1 MAAEPSSSSRDSHAV
16 AERDRVYHDAVRA
29 AGVGLIAN
37 GLLVVAKLAGGLWTG
52 SAALIAD
59 AVNSLG
65 DVASSLVVRGGLW
78 VAQREEDE
86 DHPYGHTK
94 AESIAG
100 LSVAL
105 LVAFSAAML
114 GIETLR
120 RFAAAPLPPPPAAA
134 LVAVVCA
141 AVKEVLYQYT
151 RRVADRL
158 HSAALS
164 AAAWDHRSDALGSFA
179 IGLALLVGSWL
190 GPVGWVVDPTAAL
203 VVCVMLVY
211 VGLRIY
217 SRTAAE
223 LMDQQADEQT
233 VAAIQAAAMEPREVR
248 DIEKLRVRKSGLE
261 YFVEVHIEIE
271 GHLTVDEGHRV
282 GHEVKD
288 AVMAQFP
295 RVRDVHVHVEP
306 YHGE

>member
-1 MAAEPSSSSRDSHAV
+1 MA
-16 AERDRVYHDAVRA
+16 
-29 AGVGLIAN
+29 AN
-37 GLLVVAKLAGGLWTG
+37 GLLVAAKLAGGLFTG

-65 DVASSLVVRGGLW
+65 DVASSLVVRGALW

-105 LVAFSAAML
+105 LVAFSAGVL

-120 RFAAAPLPPPPAAA
+120 RFTAAPLPPPPAAA
-134 LVAVVCA
+134 LVAVACA
-141 AVKEVLYQYT
+141 AVKEILYQYT
-151 RRVADRL
+151 RRVAERL
-158 HSAALS
+158 QSAALG

-179 IGLALLVGSWL
+179 IGVALLVGHWL
-190 GPVGWVVDPTAAL
+190 GPAGWVVDPTAAL

-233 VAAIQAAAMEPREVR
+233 VAAILAVAMRPHEVR
-248 DIEKLRVRKSGLE
+248 DVEKLRVRKSGLE

-288 AVMAQFP
+288 AVMAKFP

-306 YHGE
+306 YHGD